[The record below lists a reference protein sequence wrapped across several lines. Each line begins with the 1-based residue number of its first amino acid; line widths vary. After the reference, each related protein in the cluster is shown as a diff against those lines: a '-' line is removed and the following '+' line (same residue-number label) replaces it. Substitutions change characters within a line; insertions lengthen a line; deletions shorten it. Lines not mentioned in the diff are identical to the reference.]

1 MVDQHYFKIY
11 INDYRGNQRV
21 QDCGISGSRNPSKV
35 QLLMS
40 GHHVTLERLFGQG
53 HMT

>member
-1 MVDQHYFKIY
+1 MLQRWSEC
-11 INDYRGNQRV
+11 RGYGFQGQEIQIKYNY
-21 QDCGISGSRNPSKV
+21 
-35 QLLMS
+35 LMS